1 MKPFLKNH
9 VNIAGIVL
17 LTVWLSFS
25 VCCIFTSV
33 RNMDELEHD
42 LSNETELAGI
52 IDDTEEFVG
61 ENVPL
66 RRQIVEAYGLFQK
79 AMGKHELNNMDVIR
93 DKLGYLH
100 KGNFFAGFGDDQ
112 RKIAINF
119 RRLKDFAAQ
128 NGAKCGVVITPMK
141 VAPEEA
147 RYIGLP
153 YNSYYSEAD
162 TLLAWLRH
170 YNVSCLDLRDIPG
183 KSGLEYEQSFYK
195 TDHHWTTPA
204 AFEGYMSIV
213 SWLEENE
220 GLTLDPEGITRNAWN
235 YSVWNY
241 PSAMFGSLG
250 RKAGLLFSDGTEDFS
265 IYYPV
270 SDGDYTLRFWDRNS
284 SGEYSGG
291 FRGAL
296 VDDGFVDEVQSKL
309 FTESCYDLSFLYGL
323 HSKCTVEN
331 RNNPDGVRVLVLHD
345 SYFSAVGCYLAQNV
359 SRMDMV
365 YILGDHMR
373 EALEMIEEN
382 NYDYVLVCIYPE
394 NLAVE
399 NCRLFED
406 LDYA

>member
-9 VNIAGIVL
+9 VNIAGVAL
-17 LTVWLSFS
+17 LTVWLTFS
-25 VCCIFTSV
+25 LCCAYVFA
-33 RNMDELEHD
+33 RNASELGKD
-42 LSNETELAGI
+42 LRNETELAGI

-66 RRQIVEAYGLFQK
+66 RQWMVEAYGFIQE
-79 AMGKHELNNMDVIR
+79 AMGKRELNNMDIVK

-119 RRLKDFAAQ
+119 RLLKDYAAQ
-128 NGAKCGVVITPMK
+128 YGAKSGVVITPMK

-147 RYIGLP
+147 RYFGLP

-170 YNVSCLDLRDIPG
+170 YNVSCLDLRDIPEQ
-183 KSGLEYEQSFYK
+183 SGLGYEQSFFK

-204 AFEGYMSIV
+204 AFEGYRSIV
-213 SWLEENE
+213 SWLEETE
-220 GLTLDPEGITRNAWN
+220 GLLLDPEGLTRDAEN
-235 YSVWNY
+235 YTVWNY

-250 RKAGLLFSDGTEDFS
+250 RKAGLLYSGGTEDFS

-270 SDGDYTLRFWDRNS
+270 NDGSYVLRFEDRS
-284 SGEYSGG
+284 ESGEYSGG

-296 VDDGFVDEVQSKL
+296 VDDGFEDKVKNDL
-309 FTESCYDLSFLYGL
+309 FRDSAYDLSFLHGL

-331 RNNPDGVRVLVLHD
+331 LDNSDGAKILVLHD
-345 SYFSAVGCYLAQNV
+345 SYFSVLGCYLAQNV

-365 YILGDHMR
+365 YILGGCMD
-373 EALEMIEEN
+373 EVLEMIEKN
-382 NYDYVLVCIYPE
+382 DYDYVLACIYPE

>member
-17 LTVWLSFS
+17 LTVWFAFS
-25 VCCIFTSV
+25 LCCIFTSV

-42 LSNETELAGI
+42 LRNETELAGI

-66 RRQIVEAYGLFQK
+66 RQWMVETYGFIQEAL
-79 AMGKHELNNMDVIR
+79 GKRELNNMDVIK

-119 RRLKDFAAQ
+119 RLLRDYAAQ
-128 NGAKCGVVITPMK
+128 YGAKSGVVITPMK

-147 RYIGLP
+147 RYFGLP

-170 YNVSCLDLRDIPG
+170 YNVSCLDLRDIPEQ
-183 KSGLEYEQSFYK
+183 SGLGYEQSFYK

-250 RKAGLLFSDGTEDFS
+250 RKAGILYSGGTEDFS

-270 SDGDYTLRFWDRNS
+270 GDGDYTLRFWDRNS

-291 FRGAL
+291 FRSAL
-296 VDDGFVDEVQSKL
+296 VDDRFMEQVQNDL
-309 FTESCYDLSFLYGL
+309 FLDSCYDLSFLHGL

-331 RNNPDGVRVLVLHD
+331 QNNPDGARVLVLCD
-345 SYFSAVGCYLAQNV
+345 SYFSVVGCYLAQNV

-373 EALEMIEEN
+373 EVLEMIEKN
-382 NYDYVLVCIYPE
+382 DYDYVLACIYPE
-394 NLAVE
+394 NLSVE